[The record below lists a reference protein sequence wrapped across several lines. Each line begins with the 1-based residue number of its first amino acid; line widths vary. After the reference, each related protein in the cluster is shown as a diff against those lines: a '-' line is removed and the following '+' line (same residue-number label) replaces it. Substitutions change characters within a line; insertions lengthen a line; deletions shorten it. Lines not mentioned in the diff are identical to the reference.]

1 MALSGLLAKVCGN
14 GKAFISQ
21 MGTGV
26 LVSASSP
33 FIPSIVT
40 IYKFGTSPTV
50 GTFKKQEMKLLGS

>member
-33 FIPSIVT
+33 FISSIVT
-40 IYKFGTSPTV
+40 IYKFESSV
-50 GTFKKQEMKLLGS
+50 GVSTL